1 MGLFDFFRKSKTELS
16 DEQEKWNKMWD
27 LWAEKRADTPY
38 AELMTYQSEINN
50 GGHDQY
56 FLNIENTGDLQKEMT
71 ALKTVLSEK
80 LQKNLQDA
88 YHAYRTVTDNESD
101 LSAILTL
108 VEGVVGAA
116 YARYAN
122 MLANAW
128 YTLIDETH
136 TVGRPYVSQVSERL
150 HERIRIVSAHFIWM

>member
-1 MGLFDFFRKSKTELS
+1 MKEARLFRTINVIGKPEIAGALIEMGLFDFFRKSKTELS

-101 LSAILTL
+101 EDAEAIL
-108 VEGVVGAA
+108 EQCDDIFYQNEEEINRIPREYAA
-116 YARYAN
+116 KIK
-122 MLANAW
+122 L
-128 YTLIDETH
+128 
-136 TVGRPYVSQVSERL
+136 
-150 HERIRIVSAHFIWM
+150 

>member
-1 MGLFDFFRKSKTELS
+1 MKEARLFRTINVIGKPEIAGALIEMGLFDFFRKSKTELS

-101 LSAILTL
+101 EDAEAILEQCDDIFYQNEEEINRIL
-108 VEGVVGAA
+108 REYAA
-116 YARYAN
+116 KIK
-122 MLANAW
+122 L
-128 YTLIDETH
+128 
-136 TVGRPYVSQVSERL
+136 
-150 HERIRIVSAHFIWM
+150 